1 MTLKELL
8 NSWNVIDVPNDD
20 FVFEQ
25 LCSTNPDNCFFIDRF
40 PIRVESFNKYSQLEV
55 FYDSVLNGDL
65 CAEIYLK
72 EEEKIKNILKK
83 LWLYSFLEV
92 ETNLAFIE
100 DEKITKV
107 IDASK
112 MPFVEELRKMAGEEL
127 FTVENVDHLDTLLEL
142 GLRDR
147 VESCFVF
154 SDLEIVAWIN
164 GLIVLLY
171 MVNLE
176 KKALVEKIVCTE
188 GMYLRPYKQ
197 AE

>member
-8 NSWNVIDVPNDD
+8 NSWNVIDILNDD
-20 FVFEQ
+20 FAFEH
-25 LCSTNPDNCFFIDRF
+25 LCSTNPDNCYFIDRF
-40 PIRVESFNKYSQLEV
+40 PIQIENSDKYSQIEV

-65 CAEIYLK
+65 CVEIYNK

-83 LWLYSFLEV
+83 LWVYSLLEV
-92 ETNLAFIE
+92 ETNLAYVE

-107 IDASK
+107 IDTSK
-112 MPFVEELRKMAGEEL
+112 MPFVNELRKMVGEKL
-127 FTVENVDHLDTLLEL
+127 FTVDNVNHLDTLLEL

-147 VESCFVF
+147 VHSCFVL
-154 SDLEIVAWIN
+154 SDMKIIAWTN
-164 GLIVLLY
+164 GLIILLY
-171 MVNLE
+171 MVNLDN
-176 KKALVEKIVCTE
+176 KNLVEKIVCTE

>member
-8 NSWNVIDVPNDD
+8 NSWNVIDILNDD
-20 FVFEQ
+20 FAFEH
-25 LCSTNPDNCFFIDRF
+25 LCSTIPDNCYFIDRF
-40 PIRVESFNKYSQLEV
+40 PIQIENSDKYSQIEV

-65 CAEIYLK
+65 CVEIYNK

-83 LWLYSFLEV
+83 LWVYSLLEV
-92 ETNLAFIE
+92 ETNLAYVE

-107 IDASK
+107 IDTSK
-112 MPFVEELRKMAGEEL
+112 MPFVNELRKMVGEKL
-127 FTVENVDHLDTLLEL
+127 FTVDNVNHLDSLLEL

-147 VESCFVF
+147 VHSCFVL
-154 SDLEIVAWIN
+154 SDMKIIAWTN
-164 GLIVLLY
+164 GLIILLY
-171 MVNLE
+171 MVNLDN
-176 KKALVEKIVCTE
+176 KNLVEKIVCTE